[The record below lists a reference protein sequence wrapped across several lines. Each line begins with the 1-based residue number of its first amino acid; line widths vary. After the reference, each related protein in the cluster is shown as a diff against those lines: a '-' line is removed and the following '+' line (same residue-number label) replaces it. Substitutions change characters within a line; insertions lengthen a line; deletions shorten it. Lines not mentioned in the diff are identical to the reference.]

1 MTTKEKVVKLLES
14 RANEFISGQDIAEQL
29 FITRAG
35 IWKTIKSLQA
45 EGYNIEAVTNKGY
58 RLIKDEDSL
67 TKGGVDRFLDEY
79 GTEIKTLVFD
89 EVDSTNTLVKELAD
103 NGENGDLVAI
113 AGFQTAGR
121 GRRGRS
127 FFSPKGT
134 GVYFSFLLHPF
145 TDIAKATGLTCMA
158 AVAVC
163 EGVKKALNKETG
175 IKWVN
180 DIFYDEKKV
189 CGILSEAFTSIE
201 DGSLSYVV
209 VGIGINVYEPAGGFP
224 KEIKKI
230 AGALLR
236 EGEKGKDV
244 RNKLAAAVISEF
256 MKLYNNPE
264 LPYIS
269 MYRDRS
275 FLIGNY
281 VMINSN
287 NPDDKKEY
295 ALVTGIDDDCHL
307 LVKYDD
313 GRTAAL
319 SNGEVSVVK
328 Y

>member
-1 MTTKEKVVKLLES
+1 MTTKDKVKELLES
-14 RANEFISGQDIAEQL
+14 KANEFVSGQDIAEQL

-35 IWKTIKSLQA
+35 IWKAIKGLQA
-45 EGYNIEAVTNKGY
+45 EGCNIEAVTNKGY

-67 TKGGVDRFLDEY
+67 TKNGVDRFLAEY
-79 GTEIKTLVFD
+79 GASIETLVYD
-89 EVDSTNTLVKELAD
+89 EVESTNNLVKEMAD
-103 NGENGDLVAI
+103 AGETKDFVAI
-113 AGFQTAGR
+113 AGYQTAGR

-163 EGVKKALNKETG
+163 EGVKKALNKDTG

-180 DIFYDEKKV
+180 DIFFEEKKV

-209 VGIGINVYEPAGGFP
+209 VGIGINVYEPAEGFP

-230 AGALLR
+230 AGALLKN
-236 EGEKGKDV
+236 GEKAKDV
-244 RNKLAAAVISEF
+244 RNRLAAAVISEF
-256 MKLYNNPE
+256 MKLYNDSEIN
-264 LPYIS
+264 YIDA
-269 MYRDRS
+269 YRERS

-295 ALVTGIDDDCHL
+295 ALVTGIDDECHL